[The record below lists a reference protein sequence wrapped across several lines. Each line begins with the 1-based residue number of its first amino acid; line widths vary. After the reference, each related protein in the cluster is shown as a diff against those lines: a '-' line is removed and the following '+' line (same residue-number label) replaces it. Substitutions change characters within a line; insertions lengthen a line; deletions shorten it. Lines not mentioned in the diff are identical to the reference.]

1 MIEDKV
7 LYKRKIDG
15 SNLIVLNKMD
25 KDLQNQISYI
35 NDDAKSSNIS
45 TGISVNTG
53 PISINITD
61 DSKIN
66 QIIEN
71 QQQIQQNQQ
80 QNQQEVKELRKI
92 IEKLAKKGSNEN
104 IIDTKRIRKQKIF
117 DGLII
122 LVNLFSS

>member
-92 IEKLAKKGSNEN
+92 IEKLAKKGSL
-104 IIDTKRIRKQKIF
+104 TKI
-117 DGLII
+117 
-122 LVNLFSS
+122 